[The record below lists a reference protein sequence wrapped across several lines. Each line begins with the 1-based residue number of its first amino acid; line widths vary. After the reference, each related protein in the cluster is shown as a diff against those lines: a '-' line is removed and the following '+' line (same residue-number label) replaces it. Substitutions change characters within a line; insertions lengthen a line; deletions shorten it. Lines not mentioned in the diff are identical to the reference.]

1 MSEMYATWGEQLAI
15 NKNFTA
21 IKCGNIKNTANQSSE
36 KLKLGLDCVKHCNYM

>member
-1 MSEMYATWGEQLAI
+1 MSEMCATWGELAI